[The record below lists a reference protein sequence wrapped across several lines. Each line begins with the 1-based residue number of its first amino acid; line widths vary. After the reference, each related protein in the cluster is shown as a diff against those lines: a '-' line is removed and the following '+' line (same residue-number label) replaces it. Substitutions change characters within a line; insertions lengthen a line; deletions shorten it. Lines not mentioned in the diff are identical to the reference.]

1 MKKILII
8 DDEEEV
14 RSILVALLEAAE
26 FEVFQAANGLSGVR
40 LAREHFPDLILCDV
54 NMPRLDGYGVLKE
67 LREDPSTTAIPFI
80 FLSGKGER
88 EEMRFG
94 MDLGA
99 DDYLSKPFRRTELLR
114 AIDARLAKQA
124 ALIRHFDS
132 ELKLA
137 EEKLNYALHYDAL
150 TGLPNR
156 LTLRERLNQ
165 VCLQTPAK
173 QNVAILS
180 FGLDRFKR
188 INETMGYAAGD
199 ALLRLVAE
207 RIMRCISSRDTAARL
222 NADQFAMILAGI
234 THKGA
239 IEDLARSLLEAVSEP
254 FNIEGSDI
262 FTTASIGVTF
272 YPTDGSDI
280 DHLIKNAEAAMH
292 HAKEQGGNSFKLYS
306 AEIQK
311 MSAAEMALEAS
322 LRHALEQGQLSIS
335 YQPQVSLNTGAIL
348 GAEALVRW
356 HHPEKGLIPPSQF
369 VPIAEKSGL
378 IVQIGE
384 WVLRN
389 ACLQAKKWQDAGHN
403 PFTISVNLTGH
414 HFSQKNLGD
423 RLVQILRETALEPTS
438 LDIELTE
445 SILMKDVHTAISML
459 SELKRLG
466 IQISIDDFGTGY
478 SSLSYLKRFP
488 FDTLKIDQSFIRN
501 VSSDDKNAVLTT
513 AIIEIA
519 HNLNLKVIA
528 EGVETQ
534 SELSFLFRNRC
545 DAIQGY
551 LFSRPV
557 PAVEF
562 EPMLTSGKTLAV
574 E

>member
-557 PAVEF
+557 PALEF
-562 EPMLTSGKTLAV
+562 EPMLTSRKTLAV

>member
-1 MKKILII
+1 MKKILVI

-26 FEVFQAANGLSGVR
+26 FHVVQAANGLAGVR
-40 LAREHFPDLILCDV
+40 LAREHVPDLILCDV

-67 LREDPSTTAIPFI
+67 LREEPATTAIPFI

-88 EEMRFG
+88 EEVRFG

-124 ALIRHFDS
+124 ALTRHFDS

-137 EEKLNYALHYDAL
+137 EEKLNYALHYDSL

-165 VCLQTPAK
+165 VFLQTPGK
-173 QNVAILS
+173 QQVAILS

-199 ALLRLVAE
+199 SLLRMVAE
-207 RIMRCISSRDTAARL
+207 RIMRCISARDTAARL
-222 NADQFAMILAGI
+222 NADQFAMILSGISYKQDVEQIAG
-234 THKGA
+234 T
-239 IEDLARSLLEAVSEP
+239 LLESMSAP
-254 FNIEGSDI
+254 FNIEGTDI
-262 FTTASIGVTF
+262 FTTASIGITF
-272 YPTDGSDI
+272 YPTDGSEI
-280 DHLIKNAEAAMH
+280 DNLIKNAEAAMH
-292 HAKEQGGNSFKLYS
+292 HAKAQGGNGFKIYTS
-306 AEIQK
+306 DIHK
-311 MSAAEMALEAS
+311 MSSVELALEAN
-322 LRHALEQGQLSIS
+322 LRYALEQKQFSIH
-335 YQPQVSLNTGAIL
+335 YQPQVSLDTGAIL

-356 HHPEKGLIPPSQF
+356 HHPERGLIPPSVF

-384 WVLRN
+384 WVLQN
-389 ACLQAKKWQDAGHN
+389 ACLQAKKWQEAGYR

-414 HFSQKNLGD
+414 HFSQRNLGD
-423 RLVQILRETALEPTS
+423 RLVQILRETALDPAS

-445 SILMKDVHTAISML
+445 SILMKDVQTAISML

-501 VSSDDKNAVLTT
+501 VSSDDKNAVITT

-519 HNLNLKVIA
+519 HNLKLKVIA

-551 LFSRPV
+551 FFSRPV
-557 PAVEF
+557 PYAEF
-562 EPMLTSGKTLAV
+562 ETMLTSGKTLPIA
-574 E
+574 

>member
-1 MKKILII
+1 MKKILVI

-26 FEVFQAANGLSGVR
+26 FDVVQAGNGLTGVR
-40 LAREHFPDLILCDV
+40 LAREHLPDLILCDV
-54 NMPRLDGYGVLKE
+54 NMPKLDGYGVLKD
-67 LREDPSTTAIPFI
+67 LREDPATTAIPFI
-80 FLSGKGER
+80 FLSGRGER

-124 ALIRHFDS
+124 ALTRHFDS

-137 EEKLNYALHYDAL
+137 EEKLNYALHYDGL

-165 VCLQTPAK
+165 VFLQTPGK
-173 QNVAILS
+173 QQVAILS

-199 ALLRLVAE
+199 ALLRIVAE
-207 RIMRCISSRDTAARL
+207 RLMRCISPKDTVARL

-234 THKGA
+234 THK
-239 IEDLARSLLEAVSEP
+239 EAVEGVARTILDSLSEP
-254 FNIEGSDI
+254 FVIEGAGI
-262 FTTASIGVTF
+262 FTTASIGITL
-272 YPTDGSDI
+272 YPSDGLDI

-292 HAKEQGGNSFKLYS
+292 DAKQHGGNGFKFYS
-306 AEIQK
+306 TEIQTV
-311 MSAAEMALEAS
+311 SAAELALEAN
-322 LRHALEQGQLSIS
+322 LRYALERKELSIS
-335 YQPQVSLNTGAIL
+335 YQPQVSLQTGAIL

-356 HHPEKGLIPPSQF
+356 HHPEKGLIGPSQF

-384 WVLRN
+384 WVLQN
-389 ACLQAKKWQDAGHN
+389 ACLQVKKWQEAGYY

-423 RLVQILRETALEPTS
+423 RLVQILRETGLEPAS

-445 SILMKDVHTAISML
+445 SILMQDVHTAISML
-459 SELKRLG
+459 TELKRMG

-501 VSSDDKNAVLTT
+501 VSSDDKNAVITM

-528 EGVETQ
+528 EGVETE

-557 PAVEF
+557 PVNEF
-562 EPMLTSGKTLAV
+562 EALLTSGKRLPIA
-574 E
+574 